1 MLEEMREPLLEKQ
14 ITLSYTDEARKLI
27 AEKAFGKT
35 YGAREIRR
43 IIRQDVEDQIA
54 DQIINHADTLHQL
67 AITAEQEK
75 LVVKANED
83 A

>member
-1 MLEEMREPLLEKQ
+1 M
-14 ITLSYTDEARKLI
+14 I
-27 AEKAFGKT
+27 ADKAFGKT

-67 AITAEQEK
+67 TITAEQEK